1 VFFSDEESDSEIV
14 QDQQN
19 YQKTDQNIDQESDN

>member
-14 QDQQN
+14 QDQEN
-19 YQKTDQNIDQESDN
+19 YQKTDQNIDQEL

>member
-14 QDQQN
+14 QDQGN
-19 YQKTDQNIDQESDN
+19 YQKTDQNIDQEL